1 MVDVGL
7 SGPLSLQLTQFYLQT
22 QLQGWLPLCPPDL
35 ADTLGC
41 ILHLGSVSKLSKPWH
56 SPSTFIPPHGGGTHK
71 TKWAPG
77 QMGLGLSQGGVP
89 AVGPHSLPST

>member
-41 ILHLGSVSKLSKPWH
+41 ILHLGSVSKL
-56 SPSTFIPPHGGGTHK
+56 GGD
-71 TKWAPG
+71 
-77 QMGLGLSQGGVP
+77 QLC
-89 AVGPHSLPST
+89 SLCLRTSSAEDIAAFTATGY